1 MGFGYG
7 ARKCIG
13 MNFTILQARIT
24 LAMLVRKYKWKLPED
39 SVHKEH
45 FQTRGYTLVTAQ
57 DLDIIFERLY

>member
-39 SVHKEH
+39 SVHKEQL
-45 FQTRGYTLVTAQ
+45 QTRGYTLVTAQ